1 MTAATLPLQLL
12 LLTVSGWVQRH
23 QQDVIA
29 YLVEEN
35 RVLKEQLGGRK
46 LRLTDDQRRRL
57 AAKARLLGRR
67 ALDAVATLV
76 TPDTLMR
83 WHRRLIAWKWTYVAR
98 RVGRPGLRQAISDLI
113 VRMAREN
120 DRWGYCRIQGE
131 LRKLGHRV
139 AASTIGKVLKDH
151 GIRPAP
157 DRPTSWRTFLRA
169 HWGEV
174 AGMDFFTTEVWTP
187 LGLTTYYMLFLIDLK
202 TRRAHVAGLTT
213 TPNGAFMAQV
223 ARHLTDP
230 EDGFLRAH
238 HFVICDRDAKFT
250 AEFRRILQAV
260 GVRVIRTPRQAP
272 NCNAHAE
279 RFVLSITS
287 ECLNRMMFFGE
298 ASLRRAV
305 GEYLQHYH
313 RERPH
318 QGRGNETLDFAP
330 RSTEGALRCT
340 ERLGGLLKHYARA
353 A

>member
-1 MTAATLPLQLL
+1 MGDSTSTDLASAAFSHHTPSRCGLFLL
-12 LLTVSGWVQRH
+12 
-23 QQDVIA
+23 
-29 YLVEEN
+29 
-35 RVLKEQLGGRK
+35 
-46 LRLTDDQRRRL
+46 RRSQ
-57 AAKARLLGRR
+57 
-67 ALDAVATLV
+67 
-76 TPDTLMR
+76 
-83 WHRRLIAWKWTYVAR
+83 IAWKWTYVAR

-187 LGLTTYYMLFLIDLK
+187 LGLTTYYMLFLIDLQ

-213 TPNGAFMAQV
+213 TPDGAFMAQV
-223 ARHLTDP
+223 ARNLTDP

-272 NCNAHAE
+272 NGNAHAE
-279 RFVLSITS
+279 RFVLSIKS

-305 GEYLQHYH
+305 GAYLQHYH

-318 QGRGNETLDFAP
+318 QGRGNETLDSAP
-330 RSTEGALRCT
+330 RSTEGELRCT
-340 ERLGGLLKHYARA
+340 ERLGGLLKHDARA